1 MDWTCGCGWSLCKSG
16 QKAIRGLTADPTQ
29 HMPADAVADLW
40 SESAVDR
47 RYSRYM
53 KQMRQADR
61 VQTFFLD
68 TAMQAVIDS

>member
-1 MDWTCGCGWSLCKSG
+1 
-16 QKAIRGLTADPTQ
+16 
-29 HMPADAVADLW
+29 MPADAVADLW

-53 KQMRQADR
+53 KPMRQADR